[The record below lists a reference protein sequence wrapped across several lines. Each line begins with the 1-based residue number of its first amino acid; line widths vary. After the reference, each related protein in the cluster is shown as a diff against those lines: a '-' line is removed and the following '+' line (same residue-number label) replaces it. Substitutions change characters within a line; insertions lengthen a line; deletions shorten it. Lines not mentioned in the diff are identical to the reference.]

1 MWNGL
6 FSPCS
11 DNLTSFMS
19 QKYIR
24 TLQIYISLEVL
35 ASSYFLNHIKHISQN
50 GNFRRVT
57 ILWNGLFSPCSD
69 NLTSFMS
76 QKYIRTL
83 QIYISLKVLASS
95 YFLNH
100 IKHISQNGNFRSYY
114 FLPLITMSL
123 FLGHKNTLKHF
134 IL

>member
-83 QIYISLKVLASS
+83 QIYISLEVLASS
-95 YFLNH
+95 YFLNQLNIFH
-100 IKHISQNGNFRSYY
+100 KMVILGELLFSPFNNNV
-114 FLPLITMSL
+114 SL
-123 FLGHKNTLKHF
+123 FGSQKYA
-134 IL
+134 